1 MFFCPISEKLKP
13 NQRVFK
19 HRFKNTER
27 NQAAGGRRL
36 FLWLPVKNEAH
47 KRAVAQLHWR
57 SCGCLKVFLVFWRSE
72 GKQRR
77 SAAASSTQS
86 HRFGSDVETQT
97 SAKLHTKQRGEFQQR
112 LTEAGSDRRE
122 TPREAKMRSLTGGET
137 FFTRN
142 EMQPHRFL
150 RILFKAPDV
159 CWMTGPGYH
168 LNYFLIWCQFPYQ
181 FQCDTSFLIPGVFK
195 PFCYHCYY
203 CSKKT
208 FIFQF
213 CCWFKS
219 GFAPNWVLICSYIL
233 GTNVYYT
240 CILLYFIQLNAVEPR
255 IGLLWHDANFYS
267 NVNNKTLRACE
278 CLESGPHL

>member
-1 MFFCPISEKLKP
+1 ML
-13 NQRVFK
+13 RLFK
-19 HRFKNTER
+19 SFSRLLTER
-27 NQAAGGRRL
+27 RKAAT
-36 FLWLPVKNEAH
+36 
-47 KRAVAQLHWR
+47 
-57 SCGCLKVFLVFWRSE
+57 
-72 GKQRR
+72 QRR
-77 SAAASSTQS
+77 SFLDAKSPIRLRRRSADVGKIAHKTERRVPAEADGGWFRST
-86 HRFGSDVETQT
+86 GD
-97 SAKLHTKQRGEFQQR
+97 
-112 LTEAGSDRRE
+112 
-122 TPREAKMRSLTGGET
+122 EAKMRSLTGGET

-150 RILFKAPDV
+150 RILFKAPDM
-159 CWMTGPGYH
+159 CWVTGPGYH
-168 LNYFLIWCQFPYQ
+168 LNYFLIWCQFPHQ
-181 FQCDTSFLIPGVFK
+181 CQCDTSFLIPGVFK

-233 GTNVYYT
+233 CTNVYYT
-240 CILLYFIQLNAVEPR
+240 CILLYFIQLNAVEPH